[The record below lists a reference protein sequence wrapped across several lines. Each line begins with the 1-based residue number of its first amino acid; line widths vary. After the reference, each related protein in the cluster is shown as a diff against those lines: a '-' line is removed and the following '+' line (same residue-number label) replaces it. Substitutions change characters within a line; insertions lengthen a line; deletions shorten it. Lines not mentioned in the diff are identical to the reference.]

1 MNFQYYET
9 LQDKS
14 KEYLKLLAERIV
26 PQFTIGEL
34 KIYLEDIA
42 DKSLTDK
49 KSSIKDFIDI
59 GDDYDTTADLSKLNQ
74 AQLEILYKHLISRE
88 INDKKAVKWR
98 FYQYLKYIPDII
110 IENIRINR
118 TNDPEQRIDLIID
131 LEGDEQIIVL
141 CYDKLDIE
149 LYEES
154 IDKLNKFIQANNL
167 NPERVIFAANKSFR
181 NILIDKPINISDK
194 ELEPELWIEWI
205 EQGCPFNGEDLL
217 IVNNNNIELAGFNF
231 ISTQDLLDYI
241 YEFSEDDQ
249 ISIYRQ
255 PGFFSENPNKFE
267 NIELVWKGIM
277 VK

>member
-14 KEYLKLLAERIV
+14 IEYLKLLAERIV

-42 DKSLTDK
+42 DKPSTGK
-49 KSSIKDFIDI
+49 KSSIKDFVDI
-59 GDDYDTTADLSKLNQ
+59 GDDYETTADLSKLNQ
-74 AQLEILYKHLISRE
+74 AKLEILYKHFISRE

-98 FYQYLKYIPDII
+98 FYQYLKYIPNII

-118 TNDPEQRIDLIID
+118 TADPEQKIDLIID
-131 LEGDEQIIVL
+131 LEGDKQIIVL

-149 LYEES
+149 IYEES
-154 IDKLNKFIQANNL
+154 IDKLNKFIKANKL
-167 NPERVIFAANKSFR
+167 KPERVIFATNKSFR
-181 NILIDKPINISDK
+181 NIPIDKTINISDK
-194 ELEPELWIEWI
+194 ELELELWIEWI

-217 IVNNNNIELAGFNF
+217 IINTNKIELAGFNF
-231 ISTQDLLDYI
+231 ISTKDLLDYI

-249 ISIYRQ
+249 IAIYRQ
-255 PGFFSENPNKFE
+255 QGYFSENPTKFE
-267 NIELVWKGIM
+267 NIELIWKGIM
-277 VK
+277 LK

>member
-49 KSSIKDFIDI
+49 KSSIKGFIDI

-118 TNDPEQRIDLIID
+118 TTDPEQRIDLIID